1 MARPAVVAAHQA
13 AGRAAGPAVHPAVGH
28 RTRTGCSQETPEGAS
43 NFRAARNP
51 ERRAAAT
58 TPELSV
64 TDGRV
69 PFVSRYRLAPTS
81 QQEALLLRQCKHARY
96 MWNIARE
103 QWEMW
108 SPGRRGYPPGF
119 AEQCRQLTE
128 ARADN
133 PWLRAGSQTVQQQA
147 LRDFSQAV
155 SNFYLGTH
163 GRPTWRSAGLHEG
176 FRIVGPQAQRVERL
190 SRKCGRVLVPKV
202 GWVRFRLSKAL
213 SDAKSYRIT
222 RDRAGRW
229 HIAFSVVPDPIPA
242 PGAGAVV
249 GVDRGV
255 VVSAALSTGD
265 LLTVPGLR
273 RSEGA
278 RLLRLQRRFAR
289 ARGGSNRRAKLRA
302 AIAKMKARETDR
314 RKNWT
319 EQTSTDLARRFDV
332 IRVEDLRITQ
342 MTRSA
347 RGTVQEPGRNVR
359 QKAGLNRGILANAW
373 GMLVTRLERKAPGR
387 VEKVDPAYTSQTCS
401 RCGIVDREA
410 RESQAVF
417 RCRSCDYVANADV
430 NAACNIAARGIA
442 AGRAVTAR
450 RDPMAGSEK
459 REPQLATSA

>member
-1 MARPAVVAAHQA
+1 M
-13 AGRAAGPAVHPAVGH
+13 
-28 RTRTGCSQETPEGAS
+28 
-43 NFRAARNP
+43 
-51 ERRAAAT
+51 
-58 TPELSV
+58 
-64 TDGRV
+64 
-69 PFVSRYRLAPTS
+69 SRYRLAPTPE
-81 QQEALLLRQCKHARY
+81 QEALLLGQCKHARY
-96 MWNIARE
+96 VWNIARE

-128 ARADN
+128 ARAEN
-133 PWLRAGSQTVQQQA
+133 GWLRAGSQTVQQQA
-147 LRDFSQAV
+147 LRDFQQAV
-155 SNFYLGTH
+155 TNFYLGTH
-163 GRPTWRSAGLHEG
+163 GRPTWRRAGRHEG
-176 FRIVGPQAQRVERL
+176 FRVVGPQTQRVERL
-190 SRKCGRVLVPKV
+190 SRKWGRVLVPKV
-202 GWVRFRLSKAL
+202 GWVRFTISRAL
-213 SDAKSYRIT
+213 PDAKSYRIT

-229 HIAFSVVPDPIPA
+229 HIAFAVIPDPIPA
-242 PGAGAVV
+242 PGTGEVV

-255 VVSAALSTGD
+255 AVSAALSTGE

-273 RSEGA
+273 RDERA

-289 ARGGSNRRAKLRA
+289 ARRGSNRRAKLRA
-302 AIAKMKARETDR
+302 AIAKLKARETDR
-314 RKNWT
+314 RKNWA

-347 RGTVQEPGRNVR
+347 RGTIEEPGRGVA

-373 GMLVTRLERKAPGR
+373 GMLVTRLEQKAPGR
-387 VEKVDPAYTSQTCS
+387 VEKVNPAYTSQTCS

-417 RCRSCDYVANADV
+417 RCRSCGYIANADV
-430 NAACNIAARGIA
+430 NAARNIA

-450 RDPMAGSEK
+450 RDPISGSEK